1 VSFQNESSQRL
12 ADGLAGPGA
21 GTSLARD
28 RKDNQ
33 DDLFIDEVA

>member
-1 VSFQNESSQRL
+1 VSFQNESCQLL
-12 ADGLAGPGA
+12 ADGLVEPGA

-28 RKDNQ
+28 RRDNQ